1 MHHAIKSID
10 KSSKIFLILAFLS
23 IFFNGSNCLAQEN
36 NSDLQKF
43 TQESLFK
50 INFLSVNMPENE
62 DNLGLAGIHYNLL
75 INDWS
80 YVGIGM
86 YAGITGIR
94 GGLFT
99 LGVNAGIRK
108 NIIKNLFLDTGIHF
122 GGGGGSGAPDGG
134 GAYILPHFNLG
145 YQFPKFS
152 IEGGYSYINFFDKGD
167 IESHQLNLAVQI
179 PLSYDYTS
187 FKNSE
192 NTININDSMKNSDWY
207 QKSKKISMLMH
218 FNNLKLIGKTKDDE
232 GVLITDKT
240 IRTVGAELNT
250 YFNNHSFFYL
260 KADGAYYGIDSGYMD
275 LIIGLGYKLAF
286 NQDRTRL
293 IGKFGVGAAG
303 GGGVDIQGGFIISPD
318 ISLEQK
324 VYKNLSIFVNTG
336 FLMNPNAHFS
346 AYTYGLGLKYDVN
359 QNGLLS
365 SDGNRFN
372 TAKFKG
378 KEIIFGQE
386 VYSNVANRIV
396 DPYNMY
402 QVFLQFNFYINK
414 NIYASGQ
421 TSFANFGYA
430 GAYAEG
436 LVGAGLS
443 TSNGF
448 SKRFQLFA
456 QALIG
461 AAGGGHIETGQGLIV
476 KPSGGVSFFINDKL
490 GLRTSVGQ
498 TIALDGD
505 LNSTFVNFGIS
516 YRFATLKAN

>member
-1 MHHAIKSID
+1 
-10 KSSKIFLILAFLS
+10 
-23 IFFNGSNCLAQEN
+23 
-36 NSDLQKF
+36 
-43 TQESLFK
+43 
-50 INFLSVNMPENE
+50 
-62 DNLGLAGIHYNLL
+62 
-75 INDWS
+75 
-80 YVGIGM
+80 
-86 YAGITGIR
+86 
-94 GGLFT
+94 
-99 LGVNAGIRK
+99 
-108 NIIKNLFLDTGIHF
+108 
-122 GGGGGSGAPDGG
+122 
-134 GAYILPHFNLG
+134 
-145 YQFPKFS
+145 
-152 IEGGYSYINFFDKGD
+152 
-167 IESHQLNLAVQI
+167 
-179 PLSYDYTS
+179 
-187 FKNSE
+187 
-192 NTININDSMKNSDWY
+192 
-207 QKSKKISMLMH
+207 
-218 FNNLKLIGKTKDDE
+218 
-232 GVLITDKT
+232 
-240 IRTVGAELNT
+240 
-250 YFNNHSFFYL
+250 
-260 KADGAYYGIDSGYMD
+260 MD
-275 LIIGLGYKLAF
+275 LIIGLGYKLSF
-286 NQDRTRL
+286 TQDRTRL
-293 IGKFGVGAAG
+293 IGKFGIGAAG

-324 VYKNLSIFVNTG
+324 VYKNLSVFVNTG

-365 SDGNRFN
+365 SDGNQFN
-372 TAKFKG
+372 TAKLKG

-505 LNSTFVNFGIS
+505 LNSTFINFGIS